1 MMNLYPF
8 MMMPI
13 FNLPN
18 EKFFRPPL
26 LCDLLNSL
34 VNYTKPD
41 DEKVKLSQIPNAAAP
56 LVFDFT
62 YPLSNKVNKN
72 DFETMILK
80 KFYMR
85 RIGYETYTA
94 WKMQLDV
101 KMNEIM
107 PVYNKLFDALDN
119 WNLFLDGE
127 SFRRTINNEHESSTE
142 TSSERVDTTSDETRN
157 TTSTTTSTTDST
169 NSIRKFSKLPQNEIS
184 DIENNNYMTDYTHD
198 TNSGTSS
205 GTGSGTNNTTNTGRN
220 TGNESG
226 TNDFNESSNTI
237 ETYTKDVSNKIE
249 IYNKFLEN
257 RNHIMTLIFKDL
269 DSLFYGISNFN

>member
-26 LCDLLNSL
+26 VSDLLNSL
-34 VNYTKPD
+34 VNYTKPEN
-41 DEKVKLSQIPNAAAP
+41 EKVNLSQIPNAAAP
-56 LVFDFT
+56 LVFDFQ
-62 YPLSNKVNKN
+62 YPLSNKVNKH

-80 KFYMR
+80 KFFMR

-127 SFRRTINNEHESSTE
+127 SFRRTIDNERESSNETHNT
-142 TSSERVDTTSDETRN
+142 TSSQSNN

-198 TNSGTSS
+198 TNSGTST
-205 GTGSGTNNTTNTGRN
+205 GTGSGTNNTTGS
-220 TGNESG
+220 GSESG
-226 TNDFNESSNTI
+226 TNDLNETSNTI

>member
-1 MMNLYPF
+1 MNLYPF

-18 EKFFRPPL
+18 EQFFRPPL

-34 VNYTKPD
+34 VNFTKSEN
-41 DEKVKLSQIPNAAAP
+41 EKVKLSQIPTAAAP
-56 LVFDFT
+56 LVFDFE
-62 YPLSNKVNKN
+62 YPLSTNVDKTQ
-72 DFETMILK
+72 FESMILK

-127 SFRRTINNEHESSTE
+127 SFRRTIDNERESSSE
-142 TSSERVDTTSDETRN
+142 TQN

-205 GTGSGTNNTTNTGRN
+205 GTGSGTNTGSN
-220 TGNESG
+220 AG
-226 TNDFNESSNTI
+226 NESSNTI
-237 ETYTKDVSNKIE
+237 ETYTKDVSNKVE
-249 IYNKFLEN
+249 IYNKFLED